1 MPRSTTAWLMA
12 SVSVAFSAIRPIHIN
27 NRLIALNIGLLSV
40 VWCLLLLHRLF
51 LFEENLALENILQLR
66 VELLLIGCPDDR
78 RAELLDRI
86 KDFGI
91 HIKRHEVHGHAHVLL
106 IRLLFEFG
114 HDRSGRRP

>member
-1 MPRSTTAWLMA
+1 MPRSTTAWLME

-40 VWCLLLLHRLF
+40 ACWLLLFQRFL

-66 VELLLIGCPDDR
+66 IELLLIRCSDDR
-78 RAELLDRI
+78 GTELLDRI

-91 HIKRHEVHGHAHVLL
+91 
-106 IRLLFEFG
+106 
-114 HDRSGRRP
+114 RSQERRVGEEG